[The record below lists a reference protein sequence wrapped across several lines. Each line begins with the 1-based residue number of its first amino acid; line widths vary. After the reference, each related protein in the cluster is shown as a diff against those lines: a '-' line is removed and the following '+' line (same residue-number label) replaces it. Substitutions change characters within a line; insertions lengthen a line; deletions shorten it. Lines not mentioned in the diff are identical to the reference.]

1 VVLERLLD
9 PWRGTAQARRMHG
22 RLLAGHPGLKSGVQE
37 IIRRCPL
44 PDSPDDDS
52 PIFLFSAG
60 WRSGSTLLQRLIISG
75 TDTLIWGE
83 PYDECGAIQRLAEGL
98 KAFRSDWPPADYFY
112 DGRPPGELTEQWIAN
127 LFPALEDL
135 RASHRAFF
143 DRLFAEPARRAGAK
157 RWGLKEVRLTADHAA
172 YLRWL
177 YPNAKFLLLYRNPL
191 NAYRSYCRY
200 GRSWYETFPDRPVF
214 TPTAFGMH
222 WRVLLEGYLAEAD
235 DLGALLV
242 RYEDL
247 TRNPATLDLI
257 EGYLGTSID
266 RFLIGNKVG
275 SSERSGKIAEVSRVE
290 RWLLRRAVGPLAG
303 ELGYKW

>member
-1 VVLERLLD
+1 MHRQLLD
-9 PWRGTAQARRMHG
+9 
-22 RLLAGHPGLKSGVQE
+22 GHYGLKTGMRDLV
-37 IIRRCPL
+37 RRCPA
-44 PDSPDDDS
+44 PAAGDEDS

-83 PYDECGAIQRLAEGL
+83 PYDECGMIQRLAEGL

-135 RASHRAFF
+135 RAAHRAFL
-143 DRLFAEPARRAGAK
+143 DRLFAAPARRAGAT
-157 RWGLKEVRLTADHAA
+157 RWGIKEVRLTADHAA

-177 YPNAKFLLLYRNPL
+177 YPQAKFLLLYRNPL

-200 GRSWYETFPDRPVF
+200 GRNWYDTFPDRPVF
-214 TPTAFGMH
+214 TPLAFGTH
-222 WRVLLEGYLAEAD
+222 WRTLLEGYLADAD
-235 DLGALLV
+235 ALGALLV

-247 TRNPATLDLI
+247 TKNPATLDHI
-257 EGYLGTSID
+257 EAYLGAAID
-266 RFLIGNKVG
+266 RALIGSKIG
-275 SSERSGKIAEVSRVE
+275 SSERGGKFAEVSRLE
-290 RWLLRRAVGPLAG
+290 RWLLRRAVEPLASR
-303 ELGYKW
+303 LDYHW

>member
-1 VVLERLLD
+1 VLERLLD
-9 PWRGTAQARRMHG
+9 PWRGTARARRMH
-22 RLLAGHPGLKSGVQE
+22 RQLLDCHHGLKIGLQE
-37 IIRRCPL
+37 LLRRCPP
-44 PDSPDDDS
+44 PDVPGDDG

-83 PYDECGAIQRLAEGL
+83 PYDECGMIQRLAEGL

-112 DGRPPGELTEQWIAN
+112 DGRPPGELTDQWIAN

-135 RASHRAFF
+135 RASHRALV
-143 DRLFAEPARRAGAK
+143 DRLFAEPARRAGAR

-177 YPNAKFLLLYRNPL
+177 YPKAKFLLLYRNPL

-200 GRSWYETFPDRPVF
+200 GRNWYDTFPDRPVF
-214 TPTAFGMH
+214 TPTAFGTH
-222 WRVLLEGYLAEAD
+222 WRKLLEGYLADAD
-235 DLGALLV
+235 ALDALLV

-247 TRNPATLDLI
+247 SKDPATLDRI
-257 EGYLGTSID
+257 EGYLGTVID
-266 RFLIGNKVG
+266 RAPIGNKVG
-275 SSERSGKIAEVSRVE
+275 SSERGGKHAEVSGVE
-290 RWLLRRAVGPLAG
+290 RWLLRRAVQPLAG
-303 ELGYKW
+303 RLGYKW